1 MKLMRTSEAQSMNV
15 LVNQEDNESNY
26 STCIYNMKPIG
37 GYTYGRMDGCV
48 HKCIYNRREAA
59 S

>member
-1 MKLMRTSEAQSMNV
+1 MRLMCTSEAQSMNF
-15 LVNQEDNESNY
+15 LVHQEDNESNY
-26 STCIYNMKPIG
+26 ITCIYNMEPIG
-37 GYTYGRMDGCV
+37 VYTYGRMDGCV